1 MAWLSCGWPVAE
13 APNPGFQDGKITIDG
28 GLHDCV
34 RRVEVAVR
42 QPVPHA
48 GDVFPRNV
56 GFGRQHIGTY
66 PLDRLTDLDEAE
78 ANGVEHEAIVE

>member
-56 GFGRQHIGTY
+56 GFGRQHVGTY
-66 PLDRLTDLDEAE
+66 PLDRLTGLDEAE